1 MLRLRVFVCSLG
13 LAACSHTSVFSPLPS
28 NGSNASLVTRLP
40 ASASY
45 ELLYSF
51 AQDGKPNDGRTPLA
65 DLIVAGGALYGT
77 TQDGGI
83 TNDQCDLG
91 CGTVFTATTGG
102 AERVLYRFRGGGDG
116 AGPAAGLLAING
128 TLFGTTRAGGG
139 SVVCSGGC
147 GTVFSLRVNG
157 KNEKVLYRFTGGSG
171 GSAPVAGLIRIGGLL
186 YGTTEYGG
194 AAAGT
199 CFNGCGTVFSA
210 SINGE
215 RQTVIYRF
223 KGGKDGSQPL
233 GGLTLFNGT
242 LYGTTLYG
250 GTSTKYCSLGCGT
263 IFKLTTNGKESVF
276 YRFKYSPVGTDGAY
290 PSAGLTLGNGTL
302 YGTTMGGGNTGEGTV
317 FKVSTSGVEHVIHRF
332 NRGLNGTD
340 GVYPLASLI
349 AMKGTLYGTT
359 RNGGA
364 HGSGTVFKV
373 TAAGIESLL
382 YSFKGKP
389 DGAQPHASLIELDGA
404 LYGTTMAGGT
414 GAGTLFKLKP

>member
-1 MLRLRVFVCSLG
+1 MRRLRVFVCSLA
-13 LAACSHTSVFSPLPS
+13 LAACSHASVFSPLPS
-28 NGSNASLVTRLP
+28 DLSNASLAARLP
-40 ASASY
+40 TSISY

-51 AQDGKPNDGRTPLA
+51 AQNGKPNDGRTPLA
-65 DLIVAGGALYGT
+65 NLIAAGGALYGT
-77 TQDGGI
+77 TQNGGI

-91 CGTVFTATTGG
+91 CGTVFTATTAG

-116 AGPAAGLLAING
+116 AGPAAGLLAIDG
-128 TLFGTTRAGGG
+128 TLFGTTRGGGG
-139 SVVCSGGC
+139 SIICSGGC
-147 GTVFSLRVNG
+147 GTVFSLSTGG
-157 KNEKVLYRFTGGSG
+157 KNEKIVYRLEGGTGGSV
-171 GSAPVAGLIRIGGLL
+171 PVAGLIRIGGML

-194 AAAGT
+194 ADSGS
-199 CFNGCGTVFSA
+199 CFNGCGTVFAA
-210 SINGE
+210 SIDGG
-215 RQTVIYRF
+215 RQRVIYRF

-233 GGLTLFNGT
+233 GGLTLLDGLF
-242 LYGTTLYG
+242 YGTTLYG

-263 IFKLTTNGKESVF
+263 IFKLSVNGKESVV

-302 YGTTMGGGNTGEGTV
+302 YGTTMGGGNVGEGTV
-317 FKVSTSGVEHVIHRF
+317 FKVSTSGREHVIHRF

-349 AMKGTLYGTT
+349 VMNGTLYGTT

-364 HGSGTVFKV
+364 DGGGTVFKV

-404 LYGTTMAGGT
+404 LYGTTMMGGT